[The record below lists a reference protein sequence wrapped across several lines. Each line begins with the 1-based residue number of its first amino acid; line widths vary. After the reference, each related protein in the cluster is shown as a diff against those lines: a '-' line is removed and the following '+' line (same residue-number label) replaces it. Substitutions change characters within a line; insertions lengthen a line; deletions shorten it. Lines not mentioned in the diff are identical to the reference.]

1 MKRKEDYVE
10 VFVVVDSYFE
20 DGYFEYDSAYFD
32 IDKAQEL
39 CDELNEDE
47 ERWTVETIKVK
58 SNL

>member
-10 VFVVVDSYFE
+10 IFVVVDSYFE

-32 IDKAQEL
+32 IDKAQKL

-47 ERWTVETIKVK
+47 ERWTVETVRVK
-58 SNL
+58 K